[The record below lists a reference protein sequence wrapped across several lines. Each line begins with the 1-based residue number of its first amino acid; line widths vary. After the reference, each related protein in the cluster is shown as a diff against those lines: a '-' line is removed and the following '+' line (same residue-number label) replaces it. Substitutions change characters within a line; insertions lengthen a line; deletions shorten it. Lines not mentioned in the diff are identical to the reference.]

1 MINLFKWSY
10 SQFLFSWNIVSNLLN
25 WFYLVTVININIFS
39 SSAISIYGIATFSF
53 LSNFRPELFSS
64 FKMIN
69 VVYTSVVMLLMLA
82 CCAMILVSTAHSPRH
97 TVTTQKM
104 SDCQS
109 SNTHYLFYVLL
120 FKVTCYLC
128 VGVLKFSLCILLCSK
143 RSKIRNIL
151 VRRKWCGYGV
161 QLNFEVDV
169 ALTFP
174 ASLFVHLSN
183 KIYKASSGAIV
194 SEAIMDI
201 NIFNI
206 VVIAG
211 IGRYPGLVH
220 GNHTII
226 PKG

>member
-1 MINLFKWSY
+1 
-10 SQFLFSWNIVSNLLN
+10 
-25 WFYLVTVININIFS
+25 
-39 SSAISIYGIATFSF
+39 
-53 LSNFRPELFSS
+53 
-64 FKMIN
+64 
-69 VVYTSVVMLLMLA
+69 MLA
-82 CCAMILVSTAHSPRH
+82 CCTMILVSTVHSPRH

-104 SDCQS
+104 SACQ
-109 SNTHYLFYVLL
+109 TVKVHIHYLFYVLL
-120 FKVTCYLC
+120 FKVTYYLC
-128 VGVLKFSLCILLCSK
+128 VWVLKFSLCILLCSK

-151 VRRKWCGYGV
+151 VRLKWCGYGV

-183 KIYKASSGAIV
+183 EICKASSDAIV

-220 GNHTII
+220 GNHTVI